1 MTSILIAE
9 DQTMM
14 RSAVAA
20 LLDLEDDFEIV
31 GGVDRGDQVVAVVR
45 ALGPDVLL
53 LDIEMPGRNGLDVIA
68 DAIAASPQTMV
79 IVVTT
84 FGRPGYLRRAMD
96 AGARA
101 FLVKDNPVEH
111 LAAVIRR
118 VLAGEIVVDPSLAA
132 QALTAGSNVLTEREG
147 YVLAAS
153 EGGVPI
159 AQLATVLHLSPS
171 TVRNYLSSAIGK
183 TGGRNRAEAL
193 RIARD
198 HGWV

>member
-193 RIARD
+193 RIARE